1 MYKFLY
7 FGKWYCSGLSLDEI
21 TRAHDNGGE
30 LWAYELKYY
39 GKKLGTR
46 PSIIASVLSAD
57 KISNIQA
64 MK

>member
-30 LWAYELKYY
+30 LWGYHINET
-39 GKKLGTR
+39 GKVAMH
-46 PSIIASVLSAD
+46 PSILSAD
-57 KISNIQA
+57 KISNIQV

>member
-21 TRAHDNGGE
+21 IRKHDNKDE
-30 LWAYELKYY
+30 IWAYNINDA
-39 GKKLGTR
+39 GKVAMH
-46 PSIIASVLSAD
+46 PSILSAD
-57 KISNIQA
+57 KITNITI

>member
-21 TRAHDNGGE
+21 IRLHDN
-30 LWAYELKYY
+30 
-39 GKKLGTR
+39 KKEIWGYAVFDDNKVAMT
-46 PSIIASVLSAD
+46 PSILSAD
-57 KISNIQA
+57 KISNITI